1 MVFKGRLWK
10 KGKFWV
16 VDVPLFRVSTQGHSR
31 KEALSMIAEAIELH
45 VGKRSFKV
53 KVTSL
58 NKSDFVVSSSDE
70 AELIA
75 LLLRR
80 ERAMQHLTIRDVAK
94 LLGYASPSAYAQY
107 ETGKHIP
114 GLDKLSRF
122 IKAMNPKAHVALDLV
137 AA

>member
-16 VDVPLFRVSTQGHSR
+16 VDVPLFRISSQGRSR
-31 KEALSMIAEAIELH
+31 KEALSMIAEAMQLH
-45 VGKRSFKV
+45 VNKRGFKV
-53 KVTSL
+53 KIAPL
-58 NKSDFVVSSSDE
+58 GKSEFVISSNHA

-80 ERAMQHLTIRDVAK
+80 ERAIQHLTVRQVAK
-94 LLGYASPSAYAQY
+94 LLGYSSPSAYAQY

-122 IKAMNPKAHVALDLV
+122 LRIMNPKAQVALDLV